1 MRSLWSLLAACLVA
15 KGVSGEGPRSTA
27 SDLASLPDCA
37 ILCLATAIA
46 DSPCTATNQTCMC
59 TNEAFQSQVAV
70 CVAGS
75 CTIKEALFTKNTT
88 STNCGAPIRNK
99 STQYEILSNTFGII
113 SGVIVVIRFAFKIW
127 QHLELGLD
135 DWFTLITIIAGI
147 PSSVLTVHGTV
158 ANGLGRDIW
167 TLSDTNITNFGM
179 YFYIMAALYFLQVT
193 LLKLALLFFYLR
205 IFPARPI
212 RRTLWGTVIFNC
224 LFGTVFVIISV
235 FQCRPVTYFW
245 TKWDGEHTGHC
256 MDINSIAWSNSGIS
270 IALDVWMLAIPLSQ
284 LKALN
289 LDWRK
294 KIGVGIMFC
303 VGAFVTV
310 VSILRLRSLITFD
323 SHSQN
328 PTWEF
333 LEVSK
338 WSTIEINVGIICTC
352 MPTLR
357 LILVRIFPKVL
368 GTTQRY
374 YANYASKG
382 SRGQSRS
389 RQAGA
394 SVTSNAEHSQHRVD
408 QRGITCH
415 KTYVVEYGENN
426 DEIQLVIM
434 RDSER
439 DGDYKSSRSESSA

>member
-1 MRSLWSLLAACLVA
+1 
-15 KGVSGEGPRSTA
+15 
-27 SDLASLPDCA
+27 
-37 ILCLATAIA
+37 
-46 DSPCTATNQTCMC
+46 
-59 TNEAFQSQVAV
+59 
-70 CVAGS
+70 
-75 CTIKEALFTKNTT
+75 
-88 STNCGAPIRNK
+88 
-99 STQYEILSNTFGII
+99 
-113 SGVIVVIRFAFKIW
+113 
-127 QHLELGLD
+127 
-135 DWFTLITIIAGI
+135 
-147 PSSVLTVHGTV
+147 
-158 ANGLGRDIW
+158 
-167 TLSDTNITNFGM
+167 
-179 YFYIMAALYFLQVT
+179 
-193 LLKLALLFFYLR
+193 
-205 IFPARPI
+205 
-212 RRTLWGTVIFNC
+212 
-224 LFGTVFVIISV
+224 
-235 FQCRPVTYFW
+235 
-245 TKWDGEHTGHC
+245 

-408 QRGITCH
+408 PRGITCH